1 MRLLLAILIASGMA
15 TVAYGDSDLVVLGPA
30 ASEGTRR
37 ELIGHVERALVRA
50 ALGKR
55 TEIGPS
61 CAIDIACIQATG
73 AQHGARRA
81 LSVSIVRVGKDV
93 TIALVLVDVPTN
105 EQLGKREHALPARK
119 VERELAPLL
128 RKFVDEAPI
137 ERAKALFAQGNQH
150 YNLGELAQ
158 ALELYKRA
166 YQITPLAEFLFNI
179 AQCHRKLGQHQDAI
193 TMYQSYLVKIP
204 DAANKALV
212 EDLIAESKAALE
224 AGDRRQ
230 IERLAAERARAEEL
244 RKAREAEAL
253 AAKERRRT
261 EQVKSKRRVFPWLA
275 IGIGAAAII
284 GGGLLYVTSETD
296 DGSQPTYRDARPA
309 GIGVAIG
316 GGVLAGTGVLWVAR
330 F

>member
-1 MRLLLAILIASGMA
+1 MRVLAIAIVILT
-15 TVAYGDSDLVVLGPA
+15 TVAARAETDVTVIGPA
-30 ASEGTRR
+30 TSDR
-37 ELIGHVERALVRA
+37 VRQRVFDEVVA
-50 ALGKR
+50 GIKR
-55 TEIGPS
+55 TSLPRSPVGIDRTCAADAS
-61 CAIDIACIQATG
+61 CLVNAAADAK
-73 AQHGARRA
+73 RV
-81 LSVSIVRVGKDV
+81 LSVSVDEQGKKV
-93 TIALVLVDVPTN
+93 AIELVLVDVAA
-105 EQLGKREHALPARK
+105 REVIARRDLSLATKK
-119 VERELAPLL
+119 VERELAPLV
-128 RKFVDEAPI
+128 RKFLDEAPV
-137 ERAKALFAQGNQH
+137 ERAKALFAKGNQH

-179 AQCHRKLGQHQDAI
+179 AQCHRKLGQHKEAI
-193 TMYQSYLVKIP
+193 TMYQSYLVGVP
-204 DAANKALV
+204 DAENKALV

-224 AGDRRQ
+224 AGSRRES
-230 IERLAAERARAEEL
+230 ERLAAERARAEEL

-253 AAKERRRT
+253 AAKERRRA
-261 EQVKSKRRVFPWLA
+261 EQVKSQRRVLPWLA